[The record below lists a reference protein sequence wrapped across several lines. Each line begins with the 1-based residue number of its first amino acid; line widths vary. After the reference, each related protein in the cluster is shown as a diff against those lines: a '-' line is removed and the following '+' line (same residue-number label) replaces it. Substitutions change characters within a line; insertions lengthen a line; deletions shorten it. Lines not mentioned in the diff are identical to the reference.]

1 MAEVPGASPLEDG
14 GGTVVV
20 RTPGTGAVEEVS
32 SSACEEGDTEPAPG
46 SPRTSGRAEK
56 EEEAAGTMSLLRIEE
71 KFFAGQYRAI
81 DQFVTDFRSM
91 LEGCY
96 RLYGADHW
104 LSKQAQ
110 KLELVLEQ
118 KLALL
123 PRSFRDRTLLTASST
138 SLCGVEED
146 KASECALT
154 RRRSSA
160 RSLASVNTGA
170 MESVMVQVLKQAEF
184 LRAKEEKRLKEQER
198 KEAEEASQKEM
209 DEWDKN
215 LLALAAPSC
224 METMWEIPAIGHFLC
239 LAQQILNL
247 PEIVFYEL
255 ERCLFMPQCNVFL
268 SKIMTSLLSPP
279 HRRPTLHRRPN
290 LLYRAWEAALRQKVQ
305 QWYTVIGQAENP
317 ENCAEKLG
325 LCSQFFKVL
334 GEVNPLEQKTFH
346 ELTFQQK
353 VWLLKGLCDFVYET
367 QIEVQDAVLGQPIHE
382 CREVIL
388 GYDVQENSYIHF
400 PQFCGADVRVYKQ
413 RPLKAPEFPIP
424 PIKIKRTPRARFR
437 RSKCKFTK
445 KKNGQFK
452 TVKPVVAPSS
462 RTNVELNVDYHGN
475 CHMDSCVSSTKLDAK
490 TVRKHEDGDPCDI
503 NKPGSC
509 KENIEKPS
517 SPGEL
522 VGYGEPLSPGE
533 IRILENVEKYS
544 DTALLKTD
552 TSPLKENA
560 LKMFQVHVNGNHTN
574 NTEGFCHRVTMDI
587 ILDHSALNHEKL
599 KLRRAKKKKKK
610 KKMKDLLA
618 ENTQGRYEN
627 LQNTFKSFKTE
638 MHNKL
643 LLNKKRAKH
652 KKHKSGKK
660 TVPTNMV
667 VKKKKSAV
675 ASSATP
681 EFQLVCTNLDDLREL
696 IKKIDGELKTLENN
710 KKKSGKWHLR
720 RQAVKELHGTL
731 TRLLNELLPWEPKL
745 LKAFQKNR
753 TRLRKDYDDFRRL
766 PESDNFTRESSSR
779 GNCEPSKSPISVPK
793 SSEVCHKEIEKNNC
807 HDKLEHAETDIC
819 GKGKSPKKEHIS
831 KYLSKSQTRSSS
843 RRQLRLVDA
852 EAEGMLAQ
860 KKIKLSTPE
869 ISSTSTEEET
879 PANNSVASD
888 LQKTDAG
895 VLEMSREAL
904 GNSPFNVYK
913 GPKLTETLLAKNM
926 TLMNQPTHTISN
938 TVPCSESTP
947 SSPTAPNP
955 VKSPLSCQTSF
966 KAPLQ
971 MIYKLPDGQCVPVDL
986 QNSSVKIQM
995 QPVVDAKTG
1004 DRLMQQVLVLP
1015 KNLFI
1020 QQKDDRTPQVNQ
1032 PSECEVAHQHC
1043 ALKVPLSSS
1052 TTGHTGSRTS
1062 PLALRQSD
1070 LSSTNFATLPVSQ
1083 PQVSTFANS
1092 TSMSTCETYKNRA
1105 PDFLATVVSSNYS
1118 QSLHIKS
1125 DFGRVT
1131 SSTGNPPVQ
1140 MTNSSPAPQREISEA
1155 KQELRTVCIRDS
1167 QSILVRTRGGNTGVV
1182 KVQSSQDQGP
1192 SVISPS
1198 PIFTFTPQLQSF
1210 LVSRTKPSASS
1221 TFTSVTTSQTQP
1233 VFSSASVG
1241 INQVTESNTNWAQVQ
1256 HPAPRVTNQ
1265 TVGNPVQSNFL
1276 PIVSQASTCPST
1288 NSVINTAA
1296 GTVTPISCYST
1307 GQDCSVNRKAGTDLK
1322 QAETKTASVSVVQPD
1337 STTPSKS
1344 DFVSGSSIHQVM
1356 LLTAPSIHPPGTSQN
1371 VGIVASPTLA
1381 QVPSKKFVFINT
1393 QLPASSSSAN
1403 ITSAASK
1410 QAINT
1415 NIGKTYIRPPEQQQ
1429 VFLIPSTMGS
1439 QIKMSSPPIVSQV
1452 KDVKIGLTIGQT
1464 IVNNT
1469 AGMKNILPINI
1480 LQNPLGKGDAGTR
1493 KDSAVITPSTFS
1505 KAYNEQVTSS
1515 NITCDYTVASTKG
1528 SAACAVVAPANTV
1541 QYSATEGKGNDF
1553 LKTLSSVSGRLPTT
1567 SLGSTVAIS
1576 TVKTGHLSSSVLLST
1591 NPMTKHASS
1600 SLQRLVSSTFPGTI
1614 SGSGANPIVSTYQP
1628 TLREQREINNSTSQ
1642 SIHKVV
1648 STNVTN
1654 PSATMS
1660 SLLPTLCKTGPWHT
1674 SSQTLPTLPAST
1686 LNQVRPQMNEPSAHK
1701 LVINTSTPLAPGTQI
1716 TINGTRFI
1724 VPPQGLGAGSHVLL
1738 LSTNAKQGL
1747 PLYGSTQ
1754 VCHGSPLV
1762 STTAPQPALKQNI
1775 SPPRYP
1781 VQTYPCTAAPDL
1793 SRSLHNIQPASQIVN
1808 ITSGDFSPCSMSSV
1822 NKTPSTTALQPLL
1835 DPCIQRGSYP
1845 QQTNMAPF
1853 SKGTPLTEAVML
1865 NIASPPNNLLP
1876 ASAVSESKREDT
1888 DSFRHQSL
1896 TTDKPYTVAT

>member
-1 MAEVPGASPLEDG
+1 
-14 GGTVVV
+14 
-20 RTPGTGAVEEVS
+20 
-32 SSACEEGDTEPAPG
+32 
-46 SPRTSGRAEK
+46 
-56 EEEAAGTMSLLRIEE
+56 
-71 KFFAGQYRAI
+71 
-81 DQFVTDFRSM
+81 
-91 LEGCY
+91 
-96 RLYGADHW
+96 
-104 LSKQAQ
+104 
-110 KLELVLEQ
+110 
-118 KLALL
+118 
-123 PRSFRDRTLLTASST
+123 
-138 SLCGVEED
+138 
-146 KASECALT
+146 
-154 RRRSSA
+154 
-160 RSLASVNTGA
+160 
-170 MESVMVQVLKQAEF
+170 
-184 LRAKEEKRLKEQER
+184 
-198 KEAEEASQKEM
+198 
-209 DEWDKN
+209 
-215 LLALAAPSC
+215 
-224 METMWEIPAIGHFLC
+224 
-239 LAQQILNL
+239 
-247 PEIVFYEL
+247 
-255 ERCLFMPQCNVFL
+255 
-268 SKIMTSLLSPP
+268 
-279 HRRPTLHRRPN
+279 
-290 LLYRAWEAALRQKVQ
+290 
-305 QWYTVIGQAENP
+305 
-317 ENCAEKLG
+317 
-325 LCSQFFKVL
+325 
-334 GEVNPLEQKTFH
+334 
-346 ELTFQQK
+346 
-353 VWLLKGLCDFVYET
+353 
-367 QIEVQDAVLGQPIHE
+367 
-382 CREVIL
+382 
-388 GYDVQENSYIHF
+388 
-400 PQFCGADVRVYKQ
+400 
-413 RPLKAPEFPIP
+413 
-424 PIKIKRTPRARFR
+424 
-437 RSKCKFTK
+437 
-445 KKNGQFK
+445 
-452 TVKPVVAPSS
+452 
-462 RTNVELNVDYHGN
+462 
-475 CHMDSCVSSTKLDAK
+475 
-490 TVRKHEDGDPCDI
+490 
-503 NKPGSC
+503 
-509 KENIEKPS
+509 
-517 SPGEL
+517 
-522 VGYGEPLSPGE
+522 
-533 IRILENVEKYS
+533 
-544 DTALLKTD
+544 
-552 TSPLKENA
+552 
-560 LKMFQVHVNGNHTN
+560 
-574 NTEGFCHRVTMDI
+574 
-587 ILDHSALNHEKL
+587 
-599 KLRRAKKKKKK
+599 
-610 KKMKDLLA
+610 
-618 ENTQGRYEN
+618 
-627 LQNTFKSFKTE
+627 
-638 MHNKL
+638 
-643 LLNKKRAKH
+643 
-652 KKHKSGKK
+652 
-660 TVPTNMV
+660 
-667 VKKKKSAV
+667 
-675 ASSATP
+675 
-681 EFQLVCTNLDDLREL
+681 
-696 IKKIDGELKTLENN
+696 
-710 KKKSGKWHLR
+710 
-720 RQAVKELHGTL
+720 
-731 TRLLNELLPWEPKL
+731 
-745 LKAFQKNR
+745 
-753 TRLRKDYDDFRRL
+753 
-766 PESDNFTRESSSR
+766 
-779 GNCEPSKSPISVPK
+779 
-793 SSEVCHKEIEKNNC
+793 
-807 HDKLEHAETDIC
+807 
-819 GKGKSPKKEHIS
+819 
-831 KYLSKSQTRSSS
+831 
-843 RRQLRLVDA
+843 
-852 EAEGMLAQ
+852 MLAQ

-879 PANNSVASD
+879 PTNSVASD
-888 LQKTDAG
+888 LQKTETG
-895 VLEMSREAL
+895 VLEMSREAF
-904 GNSPFNVYK
+904 GTSPFSVYK

-926 TLMNQPTHTISN
+926 TLMSQPTHTISN

-955 VKSPLSCQTSF
+955 VKSPISCQTPF

-1032 PSECEVAHQHC
+1032 PSQCDVALQHC
-1043 ALKVPLSSS
+1043 APNVPLSSS
-1052 TTGHTGSRTS
+1052 TTGHTSSRAL

-1070 LSSTNFATLPVSQ
+1070 LSSTKCATLPVSQ

-1105 PDFLATVVSSNYS
+1105 PDFLATVVSSNHS

-1131 SSTGNPPVQ
+1131 SSTGNPAVQ
-1140 MTNSSPAPQREISEA
+1140 MANSSPAPQREISEA

-1210 LVSRTKPSASS
+1210 LVSKTKPSATS
-1221 TFTSVTTSQTQP
+1221 TFTPVTTTSQTQP

-1265 TVGNPVQSNFL
+1265 TVGNPMQSNFL

-1296 GTVTPISCYST
+1296 GTVTPNSCYST
-1307 GQDCSVNRKAGTDLK
+1307 GQDCSVVRKAGTDLN

-1403 ITSAASK
+1403 MTSPASR
-1410 QAINT
+1410 QVTNT
-1415 NIGKTYIRPPEQQQ
+1415 NIGKTYVRPPEQQQ

-1480 LQNPLGKGDAGTR
+1480 LQNTLGKGDAGTR
-1493 KDSAVITPSTFS
+1493 KDSAVITPSTLS

-1541 QYSATEGKGNDF
+1541 QYSATEGKRNDF
-1553 LKTLSSVSGRLPTT
+1553 LKTLSSVSSRLPTT

-1600 SLQRLVSSTFPGTI
+1600 SLQRLVSSTLPGPI
-1614 SGSGANPIVSTYQP
+1614 SGSGVNPIISTYLP
-1628 TLREQREINNSTSQ
+1628 TLREKSEINNSISQ

-1654 PSATMS
+1654 PSAAMSS

-1674 SSQTLPTLPAST
+1674 SSQTLPSLPAST
-1686 LNQVRPQMNEPSAHK
+1686 LNQVRPQINEPSAHHK

-1738 LSTNAKQGL
+1738 LSTNAKQG
-1747 PLYGSTQ
+1747 PSLYGSAQ

-1762 STTAPQPALKQNI
+1762 STTAAPQPALKQNM

-1781 VQTYPCTAAPDL
+1781 VQSYPCTAAPDL

-1808 ITSGDFSPCSMSSV
+1808 ITSGDFSPCSLSSV

-1835 DPCIQRGSYP
+1835 DHCIQRGCYP
-1845 QQTNMAPF
+1845 QQTNMAPL